1 MKGHAILQRIY
12 NGDKEKIQYLK
23 GFFIKRNQE
32 PLANVFLILGTQHPL
47 VNGSPICSNEGTLC
61 FPAFNK
67 SASIMI
73 PLLKFVFSQVR
84 DVAYELLVQV

>member
-47 VNGSPICSNEGTLC
+47 ANSSPICSNEGTLC
-61 FPAFNK
+61 FPAFNE

-73 PLLKFVFSQVR
+73 ALLKFVFSQVS
-84 DVAYELLVQV
+84 DAAYELLVQV